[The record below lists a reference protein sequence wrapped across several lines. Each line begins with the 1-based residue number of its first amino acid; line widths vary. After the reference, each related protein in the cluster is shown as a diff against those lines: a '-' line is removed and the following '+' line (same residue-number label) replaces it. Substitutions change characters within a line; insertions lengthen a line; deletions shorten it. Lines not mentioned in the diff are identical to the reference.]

1 MLILIVCSFLQKEK
15 LDAEVTQET
24 QNYEIDWISA
34 CRELGGGEAE
44 FCVHWSG
51 GVDKWKGDATTW
63 QALEA
68 DKVLAVWEKQGER
81 ESIMLEGPSAINR
94 DARLAAL
101 PQPGSGGVVGC
112 WIDAVIRGHK
122 SKAKIVDFQDSRFK
136 IEFEQFK
143 AGEHDPD
150 DGVYDLLKAQ
160 FRWNFTDPP
169 PRQLAVSPAVS
180 TRGRV
185 ATRNRH

>member
-24 QNYEIDWISA
+24 QECEIDWISA
-34 CRELGGGEAE
+34 CREGADGEAE

-81 ESIMLEGPSAINR
+81 ESINA
-94 DARLAAL
+94 
-101 PQPGSGGVVGC
+101 
-112 WIDAVIRGHK
+112 
-122 SKAKIVDFQDSRFK
+122 
-136 IEFEQFK
+136 
-143 AGEHDPD
+143 
-150 DGVYDLLKAQ
+150 
-160 FRWNFTDPP
+160 
-169 PRQLAVSPAVS
+169 
-180 TRGRV
+180 
-185 ATRNRH
+185 

>member
-1 MLILIVCSFLQKEK
+1 VSSSFQKEK
-15 LDAEVTQET
+15 LDAECEVADPEC
-24 QNYEIDWISA
+24 EIDGISA
-34 CRELGGGEAE
+34 CREGAGGEAG
-44 FCVHWSG
+44 FHVHWSG
-51 GVDKWKGDATTW
+51 GIDKWKGDATTW
-63 QALEA
+63 QALES

-81 ESIMLEGPSAINR
+81 ESIMLEGSSAINR

-122 SKAKIVDFQDSRFK
+122 SKAKNVGFQDSRFK

-160 FRWNFTDPP
+160 IRWNFTDPP
-169 PRQLAVSPAVS
+169 PRQLAVSSAVS